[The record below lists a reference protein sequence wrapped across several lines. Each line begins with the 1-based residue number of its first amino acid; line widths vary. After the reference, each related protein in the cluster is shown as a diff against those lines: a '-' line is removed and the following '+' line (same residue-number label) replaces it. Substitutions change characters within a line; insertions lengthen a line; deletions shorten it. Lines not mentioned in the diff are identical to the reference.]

1 MCSGRNYKMR
11 FFVYGDVIMHPM
23 NIGHVRE
30 ILHLRLFIS
39 DRVKFVKSFAVFL
52 SVF

>member
-1 MCSGRNYKMR
+1 MCIERSYKMQ
-11 FFVYGDVIMHPM
+11 FFIYCNVIMHPM

-39 DRVKFVKSFAVFL
+39 DRIKFVKSFAVFL